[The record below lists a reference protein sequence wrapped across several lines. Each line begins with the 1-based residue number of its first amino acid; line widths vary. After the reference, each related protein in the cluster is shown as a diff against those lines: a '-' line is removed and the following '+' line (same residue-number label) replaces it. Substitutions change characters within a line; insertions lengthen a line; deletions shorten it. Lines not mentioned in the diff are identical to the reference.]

1 MVRHTVDFV
10 SGDTEVR
17 NSLSV
22 NSTFVG
28 NANSVQHVRTNIQ
41 RNDLVDSEVRLFVVK
56 IVTMLIRLVL
66 AQGGSGNT
74 IFVPFTYACFCC
86 RSNVLSC

>member
-1 MVRHTVDFV
+1 MRHTFDFV

-17 NSLSV
+17 DSLSV

-28 NANSVQHVRTNIQ
+28 NANSVQHVRMNIQ

-56 IVTMLIRLVL
+56 MITMLIRLML
-66 AQGGSGNT
+66 GQGGSGNT
-74 IFVPFTYACFCC
+74 IFVPFTYACFYC
-86 RSNVLSC
+86 RSNVLFC